1 LSLLQDGDMVRSLS
15 IIGLAAGAS
24 LLLAAP
30 SAGQTFADFTIEP
43 GKRAGPITQDTTEA
57 QLRRM
62 LPKGQVKRVFKHV
75 HVGYYRCGTEV
86 FSGTENA
93 AFIAWGSMDR
103 SYEKETKAH
112 VRECLTW
119 PSASQPQSIIV
130 ETKADMPDAP
140 SAWHTSSGIRLGMGI
155 RHLEAVTGEPFEILL
170 CPCEFAGVLMNQ
182 PTSYAFRK
190 IELRIS
196 FPEGAHKTLKEV
208 VRPDD
213 EYAVYAADVPNQ
225 MAHDFIVSTMSVSLE
240 KDYEEE

>member
-1 LSLLQDGDMVRSLS
+1 
-15 IIGLAAGAS
+15 
-24 LLLAAP
+24 
-30 SAGQTFADFTIEP
+30 
-43 GKRAGPITQDTTEA
+43 
-57 QLRRM
+57 M

-75 HVGYYRCGTEV
+75 HVGYFRCGTEV

>member
-1 LSLLQDGDMVRSLS
+1 MVRSLWM
-15 IIGLAAGAS
+15 IGLAAGAS
-24 LLLAAP
+24 LFAAP
-30 SAGQTFADFTIEP
+30 GAGQSSADFTIEP
-43 GKRAGPITQDTTEA
+43 GKRAGPITESTTEA
-57 QLRRM
+57 ELRRM

-75 HVGYYRCGTEV
+75 HSSYYRCGTEI

-93 AFIAWGSMDR
+93 AFLTWGSMDR
-103 SYEKETKAH
+103 SYEKETKAN
-112 VRECLTW
+112 VRECLAL
-119 PSASQPQSIIV
+119 PSASRPQSIIV

-208 VRPDD
+208 VRPED

-240 KDYEEE
+240 KDDEEE

>member
-1 LSLLQDGDMVRSLS
+1 MVRSLWM
-15 IIGLAAGAS
+15 IGLAAGAS
-24 LLLAAP
+24 LFAAP
-30 SAGQTFADFTIEP
+30 GAGQSSADFTIEP
-43 GKRAGPITQDTTEA
+43 GKRAGPVTEDTTEA
-57 QLRRM
+57 ELRRM

-75 HVGYYRCGTEV
+75 HSSYYRCGTEI

-93 AFIAWGSMDR
+93 AFLTWGSMDR
-103 SYEKETKAH
+103 SYEKETKAN
-112 VRECLTW
+112 VRECLAL
-119 PSASQPQSIIV
+119 PSASRPQSIIV

-208 VRPDD
+208 VRPED

-225 MAHDFIVSTMSVSLE
+225 MAHDFVVSTMSVSLE

>member
-1 LSLLQDGDMVRSLS
+1 MRGMVRSLWM
-15 IIGLAAGAS
+15 IGLAAGAS
-24 LLLAAP
+24 LFAAP
-30 SAGQTFADFTIEP
+30 VAGQSSADFTIEP
-43 GKRAGPITQDTTEA
+43 GKRAGPITESTTEA
-57 QLRRM
+57 ELRRM

-75 HVGYYRCGTEV
+75 HSSYYRCGTEI

-93 AFIAWGSMDR
+93 AFLTWGSMDR
-103 SYEKETKAH
+103 SYEKETKAN
-112 VRECLTW
+112 VRECLAL
-119 PSASQPQSIIV
+119 PSASRPQSIIV

-225 MAHDFIVSTMSVSLE
+225 MAHDFVVSTMSVSLE

>member
-1 LSLLQDGDMVRSLS
+1 MVRSFF

-24 LLLAAP
+24 LLAAP
-30 SAGQTFADFTIEP
+30 GEGQTFADFTIEP
-43 GKRAGPITQDTTEA
+43 GRRAGPIAEDTTEA

-75 HVGYYRCGTEV
+75 HVGYYRCGTEI

-130 ETKADMPDAP
+130 ERKADMPDAP
-140 SAWHTSSGIRLGMGI
+140 SAWHTSGGIRLGMGI
-155 RHLEAVTGEPFEILL
+155 RQLEAVTGDPFEILL

-182 PTSYAFRK
+182 PTSHAFRK
-190 IELRIS
+190 IALRIA
-196 FPEGAHKTLKEV
+196 FPEGAHKTLKAV
-208 VRPDD
+208 VRPEED
-213 EYAVYAADVPNQ
+213 YAVYAADVPDE
-225 MAHDFIVSTMSVSLE
+225 MARDFVVSTMSVSLE
-240 KDYEEE
+240 ADGEEEQAP

>member
-1 LSLLQDGDMVRSLS
+1 MVRSLWM
-15 IIGLAAGAS
+15 IGLAAGAS
-24 LLLAAP
+24 LFAAP
-30 SAGQTFADFTIEP
+30 VAGQSFTDFTIEP
-43 GKRAGPITQDTTEA
+43 GKRAGPVTEDTTEA
-57 QLRRM
+57 ELRRM
-62 LPKGQVKRVFKHV
+62 LPKGQVKRVFKQV
-75 HVGYYRCGTEV
+75 HSSYYRCGTEI

-93 AFIAWGSMDR
+93 AFLTWGSMDR
-103 SYEKETKAH
+103 SYEKETKAN
-112 VRECLTW
+112 VRECLAL

-155 RHLEAVTGEPFEILL
+155 RQLEAVTGEPFEILL

-225 MAHDFIVSTMSVSLE
+225 MAHDFVVSTMSVSLE